1 MCSKVY
7 KKGINLIARNIA
19 RIVVNYHLHDDLK
32 TIFLVITTV
41 LLTSH
46 SMLTSNKAYSIHKL
60 CCNASSWE
68 TRLFRATH
76 GQRIQ
81 FQCWLTNT
89 YRHTLSSLAAH
100 TNTTVNAQV
109 ITYH

>member
-32 TIFLVITTV
+32 TIFLVITTL

-46 SMLTSNKAYSIHKL
+46 SLLTKQSLQQSIGFAFILLVGRHGYSVPP
-60 CCNASSWE
+60 
-68 TRLFRATH
+68 
-76 GQRIQ
+76 
-81 FQCWLTNT
+81 
-89 YRHTLSSLAAH
+89 
-100 TNTTVNAQV
+100 TVNASNFSV
-109 ITYH
+109 G

>member
-32 TIFLVITTV
+32 TIFLVITTL

-46 SMLTSNKAYSIHKL
+46 SLLTKQSLQQSIGFALMFLAGRHDYSVPP
-60 CCNASSWE
+60 
-68 TRLFRATH
+68 
-76 GQRIQ
+76 
-81 FQCWLTNT
+81 
-89 YRHTLSSLAAH
+89 
-100 TNTTVNAQV
+100 TVNASNFSV
-109 ITYH
+109 G

>member
-32 TIFLVITTV
+32 TIFLVITTL

-46 SMLTSNKAYSIHKL
+46 SLLTKQSLQQSIGFAVMLLVGGHSYSVPPTV
-60 CCNASSWE
+60 NASS
-68 TRLFRATH
+68 FSV
-76 GQRIQ
+76 G
-81 FQCWLTNT
+81 
-89 YRHTLSSLAAH
+89 
-100 TNTTVNAQV
+100 
-109 ITYH
+109 